1 MTTSSTYAEAPAAPV
16 NSPARVA
23 TASFIGT
30 AIEFYDFYVYATAAA
45 LVIGP
50 VFFPSGSGTAQ
61 MLAAFLTFGI
71 AFLARP
77 LGSALFGHFGDRIG
91 RKSTL
96 VASLLLMGVS
106 TTAIGVLPGYDS
118 IGVWAPIILCL
129 LRFGQGLGLGG
140 EWGGAALLATENA
153 PEGKRAWF
161 GMFPQ
166 LGPSIGFLAANGL
179 FLTLAL
185 VLSDEQFREWGWRI
199 PFLLSA
205 ALVLVG
211 LYVRLKLEESP
222 VFAKAVARHERVK
235 MPVVDLFSR
244 YWLPTLLGAA
254 AMVVC
259 YALFYISTVFSL
271 SYGVTTLGYSRE
283 TFLGLL
289 CFAVVFMALATPLSA
304 WLSDRYG
311 RKPVLIVGGLLA
323 VASGF
328 TMEPLLTSGSTA
340 GVALFLA
347 IELFLMGVT
356 FAPMGALL
364 PELFPTHVRYTG
376 ASAAYNLGGIVGAS
390 AAPFFAQKLV
400 SMGGLSWV
408 GGYVS
413 VAAVISLIAVLCL
426 KETRN
431 TQPQSDQNSTLT
443 ACEAR
448 VALARAASTDSSR
461 ARHTPMRRVPLI
473 SGLPN
478 RRMAVSGSLSAAPRL
493 AKLVCCDCPSGRIT
507 AEAEGPNWRTTG
519 IGRPRMARACRANC
533 DRSWEI
539 RVTRPV
545 SCGRGETSLNHTWS
559 PFTNSST
566 PNRPRPPRASVTALA
581 TRCDSASAFGL
592 MACGCHDSW

>member
-1 MTTSSTYAEAPAAPV
+1 MTTTHTYDGTTAAAPG

-50 VFFPSGSGTAQ
+50 VFFPQTSSTAQ
-61 MLAAFLTFGI
+61 MLSAFLTFGI

-96 VASLLLMGVS
+96 VASLLLMGVC
-106 TTAIGVLPGYDS
+106 TTLIGVLPGYDS
-118 IGVWAPIILCL
+118 IGAWAPVLLCM

-153 PEGKRAWF
+153 PKGKRAWF

-185 VLSDEQFREWGWRI
+185 LLTDEQFRSWGWRI

-205 ALVLVG
+205 ALVIVG
-211 LYVRLKLEESP
+211 LYVRLQLEETP

-235 MPVVDLFSR
+235 MPVIELFSQ
-244 YWLPTLLGAA
+244 YWAPMLLGAA

-271 SYGVTTLGYSRE
+271 SYGVSTLGYSRE
-283 TFLGLL
+283 SFLGML
-289 CFAVVFMALATPLSA
+289 CFAVLFMALATPLSA

-311 RKPVLIVGGLLA
+311 RKPVLIGGGILA
-323 VASGF
+323 ILSGF
-328 TMEPLLTSGSTA
+328 TMEPLLTQGSTT

-413 VAAVISLIAVLCL
+413 AAALLSLIAVLCL
-426 KETRN
+426 KETRH
-431 TQPQSDQNSTLT
+431 SEL
-443 ACEAR
+443 
-448 VALARAASTDSSR
+448 
-461 ARHTPMRRVPLI
+461 
-473 SGLPN
+473 
-478 RRMAVSGSLSAAPRL
+478 
-493 AKLVCCDCPSGRIT
+493 
-507 AEAEGPNWRTTG
+507 
-519 IGRPRMARACRANC
+519 
-533 DRSWEI
+533 
-539 RVTRPV
+539 
-545 SCGRGETSLNHTWS
+545 
-559 PFTNSST
+559 
-566 PNRPRPPRASVTALA
+566 
-581 TRCDSASAFGL
+581 
-592 MACGCHDSW
+592 